1 MSPLLEVE
9 GLVKHFSPR
18 GLFGRLNPRAA
29 VHAVCGVDLELDR
42 GQTLGLVGES
52 GCGKSTLARL
62 LVRLEDATA
71 GRVTLDGDDLLGA
84 RGEALRRT
92 RRRIQIVFQNP
103 FASLNP
109 RMTAGE
115 IIREAWEAHPE
126 IAPKPTWTS
135 RTRDLLASVGISP
148 SDEQRYPHELSGGQR
163 QRVGLARALAVEPD
177 VIVCDEPVSSLDV
190 SVQAQV
196 LNLLRD
202 IQRTTGVAYVFI
214 SHDLAVV
221 RHVADRIAVMYLGK
235 IVETASTDEL
245 FTRPSHPY
253 TQMLLAAAGGRP
265 APDSA
270 AGELPSA
277 VDPPSGCRFCTRCWK
292 AQQVC
297 ADEEPALVER
307 PGVPHPAAC
316 HFAEPSTELPSDPAL
331 RPR

>member
-9 GLVKHFSPR
+9 GLVKHFAPR
-18 GLFGRLNPRAA
+18 GLFGRLNLRAA
-29 VHAVCGVDLELDR
+29 VHAVCGVDLTLDA

-71 GRVTLDGDDLLGA
+71 GRVTLGGDDLLGV

-126 IAPKPTWTS
+126 IAPKPSWAA

-148 SDEQRYPHELSGGQR
+148 SDEHRYPHELSGGQR

-202 IQRTTGVAYVFI
+202 VQRTTGVAYVFI

-235 IVETASTDEL
+235 IVETAATDEL

-253 TQMLLAAAGGRP
+253 TQMLLAAAGGRAVP
-265 APDSA
+265 ST
-270 AGELPSA
+270 AGRELPSA
-277 VDPPSGCRFCTRCWK
+277 LDPPSGCRFRTRCWK

-297 ADEEPALVER
+297 ADEVPALIER
-307 PGVPHPAAC
+307 DGVPHPAAC
-316 HFAEPSTELPSDPAL
+316 HFAEAPADPATD
-331 RPR
+331 PRA